1 MFFLLRTAFW
11 LCVVLA
17 LLPSLVPTQTPPA
30 PSADVGAADAVTAAS
45 ATVADLR
52 GFCERRPDACA
63 AGSQLAV
70 AFAQRAQAGAK
81 IVFDFVADRLVKTE
95 HPANRAGAVAPAV
108 ANGEAPRGDAAK
120 DAAKPGQQNPS
131 SHKAPSAAAT
141 QSTLTDADM
150 VPPWRGPQPH
160 KDAPPRR
167 PPAQAAL

>member
-17 LLPSLVPTQTPPA
+17 LLPSLVPSQAPPA
-30 PSADVGAADAVTAAS
+30 PADVGAADAVTAAS

-81 IVFDFVADRLVKTE
+81 IVFDFVAERLVKTE
-95 HPANRAGAVAPAV
+95 HAANRVGAVAPAA
-108 ANGEAPRGDAAK
+108 ANGEAPHGE
-120 DAAKPGQQNPS
+120 AAKPGQQSPS
-131 SHKAPSAAAT
+131 SHKAPAGAAT

-150 VPPWRGPQPH
+150 VPPWRGPQLH